1 MKIELLTVGTELLL
15 GLTIDTNSA
24 EIARSLA
31 AIGVEVG
38 RRTSVGDARDAIQ
51 DAVAAALDRTGTV
64 LVTGGLGPT
73 SDDITKHAVAELLGM
88 PLEFQ
93 EEIWTQLVERF
104 RRLGREPAVTNRSQ
118 AEVPRGGTVL
128 RNRWGTAP
136 GLWLEST
143 RGLVIMLPGV
153 PIEMRNLL
161 AHEVLPRLAPR
172 AGALVVRSRTVR
184 TTAIPESTL
193 AERLGDIEAAVHPLG
208 LAYLP
213 GLEGVDL
220 RLTSWGVDLSESD
233 VRLEA
238 GAAEVRRRAGEN
250 VYGEDDE
257 TLAGIVVGLLRA
269 RGQTIGV
276 AESCTGGLLGG
287 RITDVPGSSEVF
299 RGGIIAYDDSVKISQ
314 LDVPETMLREH
325 GAVSEPVALAMAEGV
340 RRRLSVGVGVGITGI
355 AGPGGGTPEK
365 PVGTVCLAVAGLGEG
380 HARRMIMLGSRP
392 EIRARAVQTA
402 LFMVRQRLVAI
413 RGGAKSAE

>member
-1 MKIELLTVGTELLL
+1 MRIELLTVGTELLL
-15 GLTIDTNSA
+15 GFTIDTNAA
-24 EIARSLA
+24 EVARSLA
-31 AIGVEVG
+31 SIGVEVV
-38 RRTSVGDARDAIQ
+38 RRTSVGDDLTAIQ
-51 DAVAAALDRTGTV
+51 DAVGAAIDRTGAV

-73 SDDITKHAVAELLGM
+73 RDDVTKHAVSRLLDM
-88 PLEFQ
+88 PLEFHD
-93 EEIWTQLVERF
+93 EIWQQLVERF
-104 RRLGREPAVTNRSQ
+104 RSLGREPAASNRSQ

-136 GLWLEST
+136 GLWLESP

-161 AHEVLPRLAPR
+161 NQEVMPRLAPR
-172 AGALVVRSRTVR
+172 AGNLVVRSRTVR

-220 RLTSWGVDLSESD
+220 RLTSWGTDAATSD
-233 VRLEA
+233 ARLEA
-238 GAAEVRRRAGEN
+238 AAAEVRRRAGEN
-250 VYGEDDE
+250 VYGEDED
-257 TLAGIVVGLLRA
+257 TLAAIVVAQLRKQGL
-269 RGQTIGV
+269 TIGV

-287 RITDVPGSSEVF
+287 RLTDVPGSSEAF
-299 RGGIIAYDDSVKISQ
+299 RGGIIAYDNSVKVGQ
-314 LDVPETMLREH
+314 LGVPEALLVAH
-325 GAVSEPVALAMAEGV
+325 GAVSEPVAQAMAEGV
-340 RRRLSVGVGVGITGI
+340 RLRLKVDLGVAITGV

-365 PVGTVCLAVAGLGEG
+365 PVGTVWLSVAGLGEIYS
-380 HARRMIMLGSRP
+380 RRTIFLGSRP

-402 LFMVRQRLVAI
+402 LFMVHQRLLC
-413 RGGAKSAE
+413 RSGSS

>member
-1 MKIELLTVGTELLL
+1 MRIELLTVGTELLL
-15 GLTIDTNSA
+15 GFTIDTNAA
-24 EIARSLA
+24 EVARSLA
-31 AIGVEVG
+31 SIGVEVV
-38 RRTSVGDARDAIQ
+38 RRTSVGDDLTAIQ
-51 DAVAAALDRTGTV
+51 DAVGAAIDRTGAV

-73 SDDITKHAVAELLGM
+73 RDDVTKHAVSRLLDM
-88 PLEFQ
+88 PLEFHD
-93 EEIWTQLVERF
+93 EIWQQLVERF
-104 RRLGREPAVTNRSQ
+104 RSLGREPAASNRSQ

-136 GLWLEST
+136 GLWLESP

-161 AHEVLPRLAPR
+161 NQEVMPRLAPR
-172 AGALVVRSRTVR
+172 AGNLVVRSRTVR

-220 RLTSWGVDLSESD
+220 RLTSWGTDAATSD
-233 VRLEA
+233 ARLEA
-238 GAAEVRRRAGEN
+238 AAAEVRRRAGEN
-250 VYGEDDE
+250 VYGEDED
-257 TLAGIVVGLLRA
+257 TLAAIVVAQLRKQGL
-269 RGQTIGV
+269 TIGV

-287 RITDVPGSSEVF
+287 RLTDVPGSSEAF
-299 RGGIIAYDDSVKISQ
+299 RGGIIAYDNSVKVGQ
-314 LDVPETMLREH
+314 LGVPEALLVAH
-325 GAVSEPVALAMAEGV
+325 GAVSEPVAQAMAEGV
-340 RRRLSVGVGVGITGI
+340 RLRLKVDLGVAITGV

-365 PVGTVCLAVAGLGEG
+365 PVGTVWLSVAGLGDIYS
-380 HARRMIMLGSRP
+380 RRTIFLGSRP

-402 LFMVRQRLVAI
+402 LFMVHQRLLC
-413 RGGAKSAE
+413 RSGSS

>member
-15 GLTIDTNSA
+15 GFTVDTNGA

-31 AIGVEVG
+31 SIGVEIV
-38 RRTSVGDARDAIQ
+38 RRTSVGDDRVAIQ
-51 DAVAAALDRTGTV
+51 DAVGAALTRTGTV

-73 SDDITKHAVAELLGM
+73 RDDITKHAVAELLGM
-88 PLEFQ
+88 PLEFH
-93 EEIWTQLVERF
+93 EEIWQQLLDRF
-104 RRLGREPAVTNRSQ
+104 RSLGREPSLTNRSQ

-143 RGLVIMLPGV
+143 RGVVIMLPGV

-161 AHEVLPRLAPR
+161 AHEVVPRLAPR
-172 AGALVVRSRTVR
+172 AGSLVVRSRTVR

-193 AERLGDIEAAVHPLG
+193 AERLGDIEAAVRPLG

-220 RLTSWGVDLSESD
+220 RLTSWGADGDASD
-233 VRLEA
+233 ARLAA
-238 GAAEVRRRAGEN
+238 GAAELRRRAGEN
-250 VYGEDDE
+250 AYGEGDE
-257 TLAGIVVGLLRA
+257 TLAAIVVDLLRQ
-269 RGQTIGV
+269 RNLTIGV

-287 RITDVPGSSEVF
+287 RLTDVPGSSDVF
-299 RGGIIAYDDSVKISQ
+299 RGGIIAYDNSVKTGH
-314 LDVPETMLREH
+314 LGVAEDLLRSH
-325 GAVSEPVALAMAEGV
+325 GAVSEPVADAMAEGV
-340 RRRLSVGVGVGITGI
+340 RQRLSVDVGVGITGI
-355 AGPGGGTPEK
+355 AGPGGGTPDK
-365 PVGTVCLAVAGLGEG
+365 PVGTVCMTVAGLGEVYS
-380 HARRMIMLGSRP
+380 RKTIFLGSRP

-402 LFMVRQRLVAI
+402 LFMVRQRLLCHS
-413 RGGAKSAE
+413 GTS

>member
-1 MKIELLTVGTELLL
+1 MKLELLTVGTELLL

-73 SDDITKHAVAELLGM
+73 RDDITKHAVAELLGM

-238 GAAEVRRRAGEN
+238 GVAEVRRRAGES

-269 RGQTIGV
+269 GGQTIGV

-299 RGGIIAYDDSVKISQ
+299 RGGIIAYDNSVKISQ

-340 RRRLSVGVGVGITGI
+340 RRRLSVSVGVGITGI

-380 HARRMIMLGSRP
+380 HTRRTIMLGSRP

-402 LFMVRQRLVAI
+402 LFMVRQRLVAM
-413 RGGAKSAE
+413 RGHAKSAE